1 MSRHANGTS
10 TSADGRGPR
19 GRSGGIDWQ
28 AHPSVN
34 TDRPC
39 PWCDTPALHEQH
51 CKQICLACGWYRSC
65 AD

>member
-1 MSRHANGTS
+1 MSAEREELGT
-10 TSADGRGPR
+10 GRGIEALAEPD
-19 GRSGGIDWQ
+19 IDWQ

-34 TDRPC
+34 TRKPC

-65 AD
+65 VD

>member
-1 MSRHANGTS
+1 MRRHTETVDGVTS
-10 TSADGRGPR
+10 GSETKTVD
-19 GRSGGIDWQ
+19 IDWQ

-65 AD
+65 VD

>member
-1 MSRHANGTS
+1 MSAGAGKDARSVRGVEAAAN
-10 TSADGRGPR
+10 PE
-19 GRSGGIDWQ
+19 IDWQ

-34 TDRPC
+34 SGRPC

-65 AD
+65 VD